1 MQFMAGFVC
10 LIYTPYT
17 YKIYYKCNTCI
28 EVDRRD
34 KRDTKP
40 NRDVSCK
47 LETDYC
53 LWAVFSL
60 YFFTFP
66 IFYNKHTYNNTMQ
79 VIKSF

>member
-40 NRDVSCK
+40 NRDVSC
-47 LETDYC
+47 
-53 LWAVFSL
+53 
-60 YFFTFP
+60 
-66 IFYNKHTYNNTMQ
+66 
-79 VIKSF
+79 